1 MAKSQHSFMKRQR
14 EIDKKKKAASK
25 REKRE
30 EKKNMP
36 AGSGP
41 EVVSYVVNHGIVV
54 GSMGE
59 GEMQH
64 RNTETRPV
72 ADKDAVV
79 KKVEKAEKAEKPER
93 AVRPEKAEKL

>member
-1 MAKSQHSFMKRQR
+1 MAKSQHTFMKRQR
-14 EIDKKKKAASK
+14 EIDKRKKATAK

-54 GSMGE
+54 GAMGD
-59 GEMQH
+59 GEMAA
-64 RNTETRPV
+64 RPMVAKPATEQRV
-72 ADKDAVV
+72 EE
-79 KKVEKAEKAEKPER
+79 KKEEKA
-93 AVRPEKAEKL
+93 

>member
-1 MAKSQHSFMKRQR
+1 MAKSQHTFMKRQR
-14 EIDKKKKAASK
+14 EIDKRKKASAK

-54 GSMGE
+54 GSMGD
-59 GEMQH
+59 GEMAA
-64 RNTETRPV
+64 RPLPPRPPV
-72 ADKDAVV
+72 AKETEGR
-79 KKVEKAEKAEKPER
+79 KEEEKVEKA
-93 AVRPEKAEKL
+93 